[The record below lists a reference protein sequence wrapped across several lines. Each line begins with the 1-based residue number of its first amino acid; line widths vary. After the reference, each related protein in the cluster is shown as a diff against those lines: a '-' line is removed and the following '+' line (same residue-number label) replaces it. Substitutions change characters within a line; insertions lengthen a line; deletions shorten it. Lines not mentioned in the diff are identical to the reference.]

1 MGLFSMVDATEGEAF
16 WDQFRRESLATMT
29 NRELEQA
36 SAVSYLNRDAQFVLN
51 ERQFS
56 KYADDLRSALDD
68 RFESEVAKD
77 LEKMEEA
84 LGAESELV
92 EKVRSLK
99 EQLTKEYTHAG
110 LDIIYGRGDQ
120 QDLSRVRSIL
130 SSGFMSWSDSAIA
143 YLQKF
148 GEWTDIDPLVAAL
161 DQWKARRGLLDSDDN
176 RFQTVAR
183 AISKLGRGRLAEL
196 VSLPMPGRLLSYLIV
211 ETPDKEFRSLGDS
224 TLTTL
229 FGSEH
234 NDVRKAASL
243 KCIRA
248 LPKGRLTQLLNDY
261 VSADAYRYYNVIH
274 WLDLGAS
281 TPRDRARSAAERV
294 IAEGWLASAIA

>member
-1 MGLFSMVDATEGEAF
+1 MSLFSMVDATEGEAF

-120 QDLSRVRSIL
+120 QDLSCVRSIL
-130 SSGFMSWSDSAIA
+130 SSGFVSWSDSAIA

-161 DQWKARRGLLDSDDN
+161 DQWKVRRGLLDSDD
-176 RFQTVAR
+176 FPS
-183 AISKLGRGRLAEL
+183 SKQMG
-196 VSLPMPGRLLSYLIV
+196 LLSV
-211 ETPDKEFRSLGDS
+211 FHKGGSGSSLFDVKPLGFDGS
-224 TLTTL
+224 SGG
-229 FGSEH
+229 FGWS
-234 NDVRKAASL
+234 VF
-243 KCIRA
+243 
-248 LPKGRLTQLLNDY
+248 
-261 VSADAYRYYNVIH
+261 
-274 WLDLGAS
+274 
-281 TPRDRARSAAERV
+281 
-294 IAEGWLASAIA
+294 